1 MSASASLPIAL
12 DVAEQAMHWHQELQ
26 EREPSAATLLAWTH
40 WRQAHPS
47 HEHAWRRAEAF
58 AQRMSDMRH
67 PGQQYLARATLQP
80 TLSRRGALKHLSLLL
95 GAGAA
100 AWYLKDSELAQD
112 WSADYHTGIG
122 EQRRLTLADG
132 TQVQLNTDSAI
143 KVSMDRQARRIKLL
157 RGELMIIRDQGAP
170 GRLLSVDTAQGRLD
184 VAQARF
190 SARQLL
196 GVTQVSVYQGTLA
209 IELAGAR
216 QAPIVLSAGEQAR
229 FSNRA
234 VVSREAVA
242 ASAAAWTEGML
253 VAQGQPLAAFLADLS
268 RYRRG
273 HLVCDPAAAN
283 LRVSGTFPLAAP
295 EQIILAVA
303 DTLHLEV
310 RQFTRYWITLKGRT
324 A

>member
-1 MSASASLPIAL
+1 MSASERLTIPL
-12 DVAEQAMHWHQELQ
+12 DVAEQAMHWQLELQ
-26 EREPSAATLLAWTH
+26 EHEPSEATLAAWNR

-58 AQRMSDMRH
+58 AQRMSEMRH
-67 PGQQYLARATLQP
+67 PGQHYLARATLQP
-80 TLSRRGALKHLSLLL
+80 ALSRRGALKHLSLLL
-95 GAGAA
+95 AAGTA
-100 AWYLKDSELAQD
+100 AWYLEDTELAQD
-112 WSADYHTGIG
+112 WRADYHTGIG
-122 EQRRLTLADG
+122 EQRRMTLADG
-132 TQVQLNTDSAI
+132 TLVQLNTDSAI
-143 KVSMDRQARRIKLL
+143 TVSMDRQARRIELL
-157 RGELMIIRDQGAP
+157 RGELMITRDQSTQ
-170 GRLLSVDTAQGRLD
+170 GRLLSVHTAQGRLD

-196 GVTQVSVYQGTLA
+196 GMTQVSVYQGTLA

-216 QAPIVLSAGEQAR
+216 QAPILVAAGEQAR
-229 FSNRA
+229 FSSSA
-234 VVSREAVA
+234 VVSRGTAT
-242 ASAAAWTEGML
+242 AAAWTEGML
-253 VAQGQPLAAFLADLS
+253 VAQGQPLAEFLADVS

-273 HLVCDPAAAN
+273 HLACDPAAAN